1 MKNDWLEYELQ
12 NWARWC
18 RSGPEPGPV
27 EPNRCGLD
35 YLQDSRYADEDEK
48 PPPIHIDNAKRVQ
61 LIFDASIK
69 IERKVLQAEYVS
81 PWQYA
86 RYSGGIGAAARR
98 LEISAAAYETH
109 LACVKR
115 RVERAFT

>member
-1 MKNDWLEYELQ
+1 
-12 NWARWC
+12 
-18 RSGPEPGPV
+18 
-27 EPNRCGLD
+27 LD